1 MSQLY
6 RKMDPT
12 RLVHYEG
19 VNDDRRYND
28 TSDMESRMYTTVNE
42 IREFLAKDRRKPY
55 VCCEYAHA
63 MGNSCGAMKKY
74 MDLTE
79 EEPMFQGGF
88 IWDYIDQ
95 SIYKKTATEKSSRRT
110 AVILTTIRVIIT
122 SVEMV
127 SYTAASATRLR
138 RCRK

>member
-42 IREFLAKDRRKPY
+42 IREF
-55 VCCEYAHA
+55 
-63 MGNSCGAMKKY
+63 
-74 MDLTE
+74 
-79 EEPMFQGGF
+79 
-88 IWDYIDQ
+88 
-95 SIYKKTATEKSSRRT
+95 
-110 AVILTTIRVIIT
+110 
-122 SVEMV
+122 
-127 SYTAASATRLR
+127 
-138 RCRK
+138 

>member
-1 MSQLY
+1 
-6 RKMDPT
+6 
-12 RLVHYEG
+12 
-19 VNDDRRYND
+19 
-28 TSDMESRMYTTVNE
+28 
-42 IREFLAKDRRKPY
+42 
-55 VCCEYAHA
+55 
-63 MGNSCGAMKKY
+63 MKKY